1 MGARLSH
8 VFMVVS
14 DLEAQRRLL
23 VDVVGLHVLLDEGE
37 YVRIGGD
44 GGFNLGLEEGARGS
58 SCDGLEMNIQVDD
71 VFEVHR
77 RLVDAGVRVEVDYPQ
92 RGVRVER
99 AVRMIGQPATG
110 VDRKSVV

>member
-44 GGFNLGLEEGARGS
+44 GGFNLGLEEGVRGS
-58 SCDGLEMNIQVDD
+58 SYAFKLGGGANA
-71 VFEVHR
+71 R
-77 RLVDAGVRVEVDYPQ
+77 RRVRFPS
-92 RGVRVER
+92 
-99 AVRMIGQPATG
+99 ASATE
-110 VDRKSVV
+110 KAL